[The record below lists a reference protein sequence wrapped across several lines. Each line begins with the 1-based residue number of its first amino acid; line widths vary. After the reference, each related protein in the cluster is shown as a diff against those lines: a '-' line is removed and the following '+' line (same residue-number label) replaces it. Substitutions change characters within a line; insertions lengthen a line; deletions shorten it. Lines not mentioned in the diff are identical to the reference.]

1 MKCACI
7 LRDIYRVSTLYFNSN
22 FLPKT
27 NAAPYS
33 NIPSLPT
40 TTAAVFIARHSAI
53 NYLFK
58 RTKKKIETKQVFGT
72 SYISINDIIICVVTS
87 IVG

>member
-1 MKCACI
+1 MKGACI
-7 LRDIYRVSTLYFNSN
+7 LRDIYRVSTLYFDSN

-40 TTAAVFIARHSAI
+40 TTAAVFIGRHSAI

-58 RTKKKIETKQVFGT
+58 RTKKRSKRNKYLAHLI
-72 SYISINDIIICVVTS
+72 YDIIICVVTS